1 LIKNGNPRSHDDW
14 FGKNDE
20 QQLVETVQGEKNT
33 P

>member
-1 LIKNGNPRSHDDW
+1 METPEAMTIGLV
-14 FGKNDE
+14 KNDE